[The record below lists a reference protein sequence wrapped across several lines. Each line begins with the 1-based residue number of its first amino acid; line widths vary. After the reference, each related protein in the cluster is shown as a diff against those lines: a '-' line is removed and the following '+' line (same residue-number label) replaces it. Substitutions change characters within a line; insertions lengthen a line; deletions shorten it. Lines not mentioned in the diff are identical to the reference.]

1 MVSTPYSPLVEQI
14 IQAVNRLTP
23 DAQQKILNFTSALMP
38 RGVPGKDL
46 LRFAGTIAADDLELM
61 TQAIEA
67 ECERID
73 VNEW

>member
-1 MVSTPYSPLVEQI
+1 MNTTTYSPLVEQI

-23 DAQQKILNFTSALMP
+23 DVQQKVLDFTSALMP
-38 RGVPGKDL
+38 RGVPGKEL

-61 TQAIEA
+61 KHAIET